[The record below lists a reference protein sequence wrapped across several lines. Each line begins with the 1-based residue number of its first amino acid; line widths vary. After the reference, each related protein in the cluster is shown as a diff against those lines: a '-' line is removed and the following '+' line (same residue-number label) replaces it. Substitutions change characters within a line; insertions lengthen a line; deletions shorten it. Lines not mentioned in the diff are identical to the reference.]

1 MKRQTLFATRKG
13 QMMLGFAF
21 LFISI
26 ILMIDYAST
35 YGLVQETPILRAI
48 LSGHCSIIDGE
59 LALLPESILNVRI
72 GIYLIFIPMIAS
84 VEYFL
89 RALTKGT
96 LHQYRTQLA
105 NGRFYT
111 RWIFRCIWSSLM
123 LFLVALVFGIFS
135 SILHVTLIM
144 LNILSHVFLIEMD
157 RTNEDLSYI
166 DWVPY
171 VISTLLF
178 IGQVVFMLAV
188 GFESGS
194 LSDFPLLFRA
204 VIVVYLLLNVGFYLN
219 AFFHYSGISKW
230 RRFDYSDLTLTI
242 SSWMTNVVMAIM
254 LTLLMAQ

>member
-13 QMMLGFAF
+13 QVLLGFAF
-21 LFISI
+21 LFISVFLI
-26 ILMIDYAST
+26 GYYAAT
-35 YGLVQETPILRAI
+35 YGLVRFTPYLVAI
-48 LSGHCSIIDGE
+48 LGGRCSIIDGE
-59 LALLPESILNVRI
+59 LARLPDSLMNIRI

-123 LFLVALVFGIFS
+123 LFLVALVFGIFTPT
-135 SILHVTLIM
+135 LHVTLIM
-144 LNILSHVFLIEMD
+144 LNILSHVFLMEMD

-178 IGQVVFMLAV
+178 IGQVIFMLAV
-188 GFESGS
+188 GFDSGN
-194 LSDFPLLFRA
+194 LSNLPVVFRA
-204 VIVVYLLLNVGFYLN
+204 LIVVYLLLNVGFYIN
-219 AFFHYSGISKW
+219 AFCHYSGISKW
-230 RRFDYSDLTLTI
+230 RRFEFSDLTFTV
-242 SSWMTNVVMAIM
+242 SDWMTNVVMAIL
-254 LTLLMAQ
+254 LTLLMVQ